1 MKNYS
6 IRNQQKG
13 EPKMAELERR
23 KPKTPWLK
31 AVRSIKRLLGYI
43 TPYWQLKVTIGLIIL
58 STMLETISP
67 SIIGGIID
75 LVSSVTSSGIIPRGE
90 GLEAFIYDVF
100 TPIAYTVSAAF
111 RVDIAFALLGVLSIA
126 IVLVASLIGALN
138 YLQRYLLAYVSQK
151 GSFEI
156 RNDLYNS
163 LLEQSFSFYDRERT
177 GQLMARVTGDV
188 DEIQRF
194 FGFGLNQVVSSTL
207 LFTLVF
213 ASMFSID
220 VKLTLVSLIFLPL
233 ILYTTFR
240 FASKMGAIIAK
251 VRNQFGVLTSGVQ
264 ENLMGV
270 RVVRG
275 FAREQYEEEKFR
287 EECEKY
293 FSINMEGTKKRA
305 FYLPL
310 ATFISS
316 LGVIFIIFYG
326 GGQVI
331 NRALTIGSLI
341 AFYFYV
347 ARLTGPVRMIGFI
360 TAMFQRATAAAD
372 RIFGV
377 MDAKQDIEDREDALE
392 LESIEG
398 RIVFRDVWF
407 SYDGKNMVL
416 KNVNLEAKPGDT
428 IAILG
433 ATGSGKSSI
442 INLIPRFYDAT
453 RGSITIDGIDIRNIR
468 VKSLR
473 RHIGIVRQDPF
484 IFSKTIKEN
493 IAYGIENAQQED
505 IEAAA
510 KKAQIHDFIA
520 SLPKGYDTMV
530 GERGVTLSGG
540 QKQRIAIARALL
552 KNPKILI
559 LDDSTS
565 SVDVE
570 TEYEIQSALEELFV
584 NRTTFIIT
592 QRLSSIRKAG
602 YIVVLDK
609 GEIVEEGTQEELLAK
624 RGIYYTLY
632 QTQIAANLKEGDR
645 GVR

>member
-1 MKNYS
+1 MND
-6 IRNQQKG
+6 
-13 EPKMAELERR
+13 LEKR
-23 KPKTPWLK
+23 KPKMSWRK
-31 AVRSIKRLLGYI
+31 NFRSIKRLLGYI
-43 TPYWQLKVTIGLIIL
+43 TPYWQLKMTIGLIII
-58 STMLETISP
+58 STILEVISP

-75 LVSSVTSSGIIPRGE
+75 LVSSVKSGGSMPKGE
-90 GLEAFIYDVF
+90 GLETLIYNIF
-100 TPIAYTVSAAF
+100 TPLAQSLSSTF
-111 RVDIAFALLGVLSIA
+111 RIDVTFALLGVLSFA
-126 IVLVASLIGALN
+126 IVSVASLIGVLN
-138 YLQRYLLAYVSQK
+138 YLQRYLLAFVSQK
-151 GSFEI
+151 GSFDI

-194 FGFGLNQVVSSTL
+194 FGFGLNQVIASTL
-207 LFTLVF
+207 LFALVF
-213 ASMFSID
+213 LSMFSID
-220 VKLTLVSLIFLPL
+220 VRLTLITLIFLPM
-233 ILYTTFR
+233 ILYTTFK
-240 FASKMGAIIAK
+240 FASEMGTIIAK
-251 VRNQFGVLTSGVQ
+251 IRNQFGFLTSGVQ

-275 FAREQYEEEKFR
+275 FARERYEEEKFR
-287 EECEKY
+287 KECEKY
-293 FSINMEGTKKRA
+293 FSINIEAVKKRA

-316 LGVIFIIFYG
+316 LSVVFIILYG
-326 GGQVI
+326 GSQVI
-331 NRALTIGSLI
+331 SRVLTIGSLV
-341 AFYFYV
+341 AFYYYV
-347 ARLTGPVRMIGFI
+347 ARLTGPVRMVGFI

-372 RIFGV
+372 RIFEV
-377 MDAKQDIEDREDALE
+377 MDARQDIEDKEGALE

-398 RIVFRDVWF
+398 KIIFKNVWF

-416 KNVNLEAKPGDT
+416 RNINLKANPGDT

-433 ATGSGKSSI
+433 AAGSGKSSI
-442 INLIPRFYDAT
+442 INLIPRFYDVT
-453 RGSITIDGIDIRNIR
+453 YGSISIDGIDIRDVT

-493 IAYGIENAQQED
+493 IAYGIENARQED

-510 KKAQIHDFIA
+510 KRAQIHDFIA

-540 QKQRIAIARALL
+540 QKQRIAIARVLL

-592 QRLSSIRKAG
+592 QRLSSIRKAK
-602 YIVVLDK
+602 YIIVLDK
-609 GEIVEEGTQEELLAK
+609 GEIVEEGTNEELIAK
-624 RGIYYTLY
+624 KGIYYRLY
-632 QTQIAANLKEGDR
+632 QTQIAANLKEEDR
-645 GVR
+645 GIS